1 MEPLAF
7 PLHETDGFQYVDEG
21 PASEV
26 PPIVLLHGM
35 IGAVS
40 NWNATIR
47 TLAQHNYRVI
57 VPVLPVTELPLNQTH
72 IPGFS
77 EFVRAFLTTMDLGAH
92 VLGGNSLGG
101 HVALYYTLKYPSDIT
116 ALVLTGSAG
125 IRERE
130 VGTMTP
136 RRRDRSF
143 IRERA
148 AMTFYD
154 PTMVTESLVDFAY
167 DLLNDRK
174 MVLRLIRVARSTQ
187 SDTLTDRL
195 GEINVP
201 TQLIWGQDDQ
211 ITPPDVAEEFKA
223 LLPQARLAFIDQCGH
238 APMMEH
244 PDAFNEIMLAF
255 LRQIIGT
262 PVLASST
269 NGAQTA

>member
-7 PLHETDGFQYVDEG
+7 SLHETDGFQYVDEG
-21 PASEV
+21 PATEV

-35 IGAVS
+35 IGTVS
-40 NWNATIR
+40 NWNRAIQA
-47 TLAQHNYRVI
+47 LAQHHYRVI

-77 EFVRAFLTTMDLGAH
+77 DFVRKFLTTMELGPH

-101 HVALYYTLKYPSDIT
+101 HVALYYTLRYPAEVK

-136 RRRDRSF
+136 RRRDRTF

-154 PTMVTESLVDFAY
+154 PNMVTDSLVDFAY

-187 SDTLTDRL
+187 SETLTDRL
-195 GEINVP
+195 SEIDVP
-201 TQLIWGQDDQ
+201 TQLIWGQEDQ

-223 LLPQARLAFIDQCGH
+223 LLPQARLAFIERCGH

-244 PDAFNEIMLAF
+244 PTAFNEILLEF
-255 LRQIIGT
+255 LRQVIGT
-262 PVLASST
+262 PALASST
-269 NGAQTA
+269 NGAHTA